1 MSEGSV
7 SDTSKF
13 ESAAADSET
22 VASSHD
28 AAGETAGRA
37 LRHAREAAGMS
48 LPAMASALKVP
59 LPKLQALEDDDYA
72 FFQDHVFMRALA
84 MGFCRYLRVDPAPVM
99 ALLPRTQLKSLAD
112 SGGTINETYKERSF
126 KGAGTPLGGSTGQGS
141 RKVIVAVL
149 VLLAAAAAVYFV
161 PRHQDGPTDAA
172 SGSAGATTTA
182 TTVVPSPA
190 APVTGTEP
198 AVAGSGA
205 ADSVAAGAAT
215 TPGTVT
221 DTVLHNAAV
230 AGGPAV
236 DGAAAVTAA
245 AGAGATTAST
255 APAGAT
261 GAALL
266 EVRSASQSW
275 VRVKDANGKVV
286 AEKTL
291 NKGESL
297 TAEGALPLSVIVG
310 NAKGAQV
317 TVRGEPLDI
326 VKGMRDSVARFEVK

>member
-22 VASSHD
+22 VVGSHD

-141 RKVIVAVL
+141 RKVILAVL

-190 APVTGTEP
+190 GTES
-198 AVAGSGA
+198 AVAGLGA
-205 ADSVAAGAAT
+205 TDSSAGAAAAM
-215 TPGTVT
+215 PGTVT

-255 APAGAT
+255 APAAAT